1 MKKILIYSI
10 AYHPFVGGA
19 EVAVKEITD
28 RISDI
33 EFHMLTLNL
42 DGKQRKYE
50 KIGNVHVHRIGSGNV
65 GKYLFPFISL
75 PKALSLHRKTRFDA
89 IWSIMANY
97 AGFGALFFK
106 IFKPKL
112 TFILT
117 LQEGDPIDHI
127 KRRVGL
133 FYPLFRQI
141 FKRANVVQA
150 ISNYLANFA
159 KNMGYA
165 GDVEVIPNGV
175 DTYIFS
181 RDYGEQELGALRWQF
196 HKETKDVFLVT
207 TSRLVTKNAVSDV
220 ISALHFLP
228 NNVKFLIVGVGPL
241 EKSLKKLALDLGVD
255 KRVIFAGFVEYKE
268 IPKYLKISDIFIRPS
283 LSEGMGNSFI
293 EAMAAGIPVIAT
305 PVGGIPDFLKE
316 NKTGLFCK
324 VQNGESIA
332 LCVNKILDNE
342 KLRKDIVSNA
352 LKMVAKEYDWA
363 HIVRQMEDSVF
374 AKI

>member
-1 MKKILIYSI
+1 MKKILIYSL

-19 EVAVKEITD
+19 EVAVREITN

-42 DGKQRKYE
+42 DGNQKKYE
-50 KIGNVHVHRIGSGNV
+50 KIGNVHVYRICSGNI
-65 GKYLFPFISL
+65 GKYLFPFFSL
-75 PKALSLHRKTRFDA
+75 LKALSLNRKIKFDA
-89 IWSIMANY
+89 MWSIMANY

-106 IFKPKL
+106 ILKPKIP
-112 TFILT
+112 FILT
-117 LQEGDPIDHI
+117 LQEGDPIEHI

-133 FYPLFRQI
+133 LYPLFKQI
-141 FKRANVVQA
+141 FRKADVVQA
-150 ISNYLANFA
+150 ISNYLSDFA
-159 KNMGYA
+159 KSMGHKGA
-165 GDVEVIPNGV
+165 VQVIPNGV

-181 RDYGEQELGALRWQF
+181 RDYSEQELGALRWQF
-196 HKETKDVFLVT
+196 HKETKDIFLVT
-207 TSRLVTKNAVSDV
+207 TSRLVTKNGIGDV

-228 NNVKFLIVGVGPL
+228 NNVKFLIVGIGPL
-241 EKSLKKLALDLGVD
+241 EKSLRKLASDLGVED
-255 KRVIFAGFVEYKE
+255 RVIFAGLVEYKE
-268 IPKYLKISDIFIRPS
+268 IPKYLKISDIFVRPS

-293 EAMAAGIPVIAT
+293 EAMASGVPVVAT

-332 LCVNKILDNE
+332 FCVNKILDNKE
-342 KLRKDIVSNA
+342 LRENMVANA
-352 LKMVAKEYDWA
+352 SKMVAKDYDWA
-363 HIVRQMEDSVF
+363 HIARQMEDSVF

>member
-33 EFHMLTLNL
+33 EFHMLTINI
-42 DGKQRKYE
+42 DGKQKKYE
-50 KIGNVHVHRIGSGNV
+50 KIGAVHVYRIGSGNV
-65 GKYLFPFISL
+65 GKYLFPITSL
-75 PKALSLHRKTRFDA
+75 PKALSLHRKIKFDA

-97 AGFGALFFK
+97 AGFSALLFK
-106 IFKPKL
+106 FLKPKIP
-112 TFILT
+112 FILT
-117 LQEGDPIDHI
+117 LQEGDPIDYI
-127 KRRVGL
+127 KRRVGI
-133 FYPLFRQI
+133 FYPLFVQI
-141 FKRANVVQA
+141 FRRANIVQA
-150 ISNYLANFA
+150 ISHYLADFA
-159 KNMGYA
+159 KSMGYG
-165 GDVEVIPNGV
+165 GDVQVIPNGV

-181 RDYGEQELGALRWQF
+181 REHSEQELGALRWQF
-196 HKETKDVFLVT
+196 HKETNDVFLVT
-207 TSRLVTKNAVSDV
+207 TSRLVTKNAVDDV
-220 ISALHFLP
+220 ISALPLLP
-228 NNVKFLIVGVGPL
+228 NNIKFLIVGVGPL
-241 EKSLKKLALDLGVD
+241 EKNLKKLALDLGVD

-293 EAMAAGIPVIAT
+293 EAMSAGIPVIAT

-316 NKTGLFCK
+316 NKTGVFCK

-332 LCVNKILDNE
+332 LAVNKILDNGD
-342 KLRKDIVSNA
+342 LRAEIISNA
-352 LKMVAKEYDWA
+352 SKMVAKDYDWA
-363 HIVRQMEDSVF
+363 HIVKKMEDSVF

>member
-33 EFHMLTLNL
+33 EFYMITLNL

-50 KIGNVHVHRIGSGNV
+50 KIGNINVYRVGNGNM
-65 GKYLFPFISL
+65 GKYFFPLTSL
-75 PKALSLHRKTRFDA
+75 LKALSLNKKIKFNA
-89 IWSIMANY
+89 VWSIMANY

-106 IFKPKL
+106 IFNPKIP
-112 TFILT
+112 FVLT
-117 LQEGDPIDHI
+117 LQEGDPIEHI
-127 KRRVGL
+127 KKRVGL
-133 FYPLFRQI
+133 FYPLFKQI
-141 FKRANVVQA
+141 FKKADIVQA
-150 ISNYLANFA
+150 ISNHLADFA
-159 KNMGYA
+159 KKMGYA
-165 GDVEVIPNGV
+165 DEVFVIPNGV

-181 RDYGEQELGALRWQF
+181 RDYSEQELGALRWQF

-207 TSRLVTKNAVSDV
+207 TSRLVVKNGINDI
-220 ISALHFLP
+220 ISALTFLP
-228 NNVKFLIVGVGPL
+228 KNIKFLIVGVGSL
-241 EKSLKKLALDLGVD
+241 EKDLKKMALELGLVN
-255 KRVIFAGFVEYKE
+255 RVIFAGFVDYKE

-293 EAMAAGIPVIAT
+293 EAMASGLPVVAT

-324 VQNGESIA
+324 IKNPESIA
-332 LCVNKILDNE
+332 FCVNKILDNE
-342 KLRKDIVSNA
+342 ILRKELILNA
-352 LKMVAKEYDWA
+352 SKMVTKDYDWA
-363 HIVRQMEDSVF
+363 RIVKKMEDRVF
-374 AKI
+374 SKI